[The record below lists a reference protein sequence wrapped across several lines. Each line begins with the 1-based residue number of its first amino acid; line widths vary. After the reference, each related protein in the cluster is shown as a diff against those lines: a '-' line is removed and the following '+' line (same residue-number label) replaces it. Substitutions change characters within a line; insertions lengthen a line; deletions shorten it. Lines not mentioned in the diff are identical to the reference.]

1 MANGNR
7 FEIVFQKLE
16 ESLEEQNHKN
26 TKDGTTRLTAE
37 EIDEVAELAR
47 QLEEID
53 TPPMRLYTTT

>member
-7 FEIVFQKLE
+7 FDIVFQKLE
-16 ESLEEQNHKN
+16 ESLEEQNHKD
-26 TKDGTTRLTAE
+26 TKDGATKLTAE